1 MRNIRKYDTLTE
13 YEADAAAIAAVSGSV
28 VSAVTDTGI
37 KYDGKNLMAPL
48 SAAQQADIVV
58 FDKD

>member
-28 VSAVTDTGI
+28 VSAVIDTGI
-37 KYDGKNLMAPL
+37 KYDGKEYGPVIG
-48 SAAQQADIVV
+48 S
-58 FDKD
+58 KR